1 MTTDTTEL
9 LAELERYYD
18 TAPRAMCDTEE
29 VGPFTVFV
37 RRGNGFP
44 YYARPRLGLAAAEIT
59 ADDVTTVLSRQRE
72 LDVPRAVE
80 WVHETTPSLLAAA
93 RPAGMTV
100 EECPLLVLAAE
111 PPEPDPEAGV
121 RIVAVDD
128 PDLKLVS
135 AAVNVGFAHAGTAV
149 GEASTAERDEEA
161 ALSSTHAERIT
172 ALMTAGLSVLAGAF
186 DREAGAVGGG
196 SHNPRGEVTEIVGVA
211 VLPAFRRR
219 GLAAAITAQL
229 ARHARDHGVWTVFCS
244 AQDDAV
250 ARVYESVGFHRVGT
264 ACIAEAS

>member
-29 VGPFTVFV
+29 VGPFTLFV

-44 YYARPRLGLAAAEIT
+44 YYARPRLGLTEQVT

-80 WVHETTPSLLAAA
+80 WVHDTTPSLIEAA
-93 RPAGMTV
+93 RSAGMTV
-100 EECPLLVLAAE
+100 EECPLLVLAGD
-111 PPEPDPEAGV
+111 PPDVKPDDGIRV
-121 RIVAVDD
+121 VAVGD
-128 PDLKLVS
+128 PDLKLVC
-135 AAVNVGFAHAGTAV
+135 AAVSVSFAHAGTAV
-149 GEASTAERDEEA
+149 GEASVAERDEEA
-161 ALSSTHAERIT
+161 ATRPTYAQRVAAIL
-172 ALMTAGLSVLAGAF
+172 TAGLSVLVGAF
-186 DREAGAVGGG
+186 DPQAGPVGGG
-196 SHNPRGEVTEIVGVA
+196 SHNPRGDVSEVVGVG
-211 VLPAFRRR
+211 VLPAYRRR
-219 GLAAAITAQL
+219 GLAAAITARL
-229 ARHARDHGVWTVFCS
+229 ARNALEHGVRTVFCS

-250 ARVYESVGFHRVGT
+250 ARVYEAVGFRRVGT